1 VIIQPKRIITMKT
14 ILRNF
19 QTLLIF
25 SAMVAMPRLASA
37 AQKTFAQ
44 VTPSPASAS
53 VIVGVATTN
62 TSIVTVEN
70 GSGSSARFVGTALI
84 TVTVTNPD
92 PSVVVSISPTN
103 LVFPGADTFL
113 TSTVTVTTTV
123 STPANTYGVQ
133 IVADTN
139 NPPQANITPKTN
151 FYTLNVS
158 AGAPFV
164 PQKIWSPAGANTNW
178 STAGNWTN
186 SGVPTPSND
195 VIFINLGATN
205 AGTVDNVV
213 DSSLTIGSL
222 TYGQTNLF
230 HKTLIPSGVT
240 LTVGGTA
247 NGLVA
252 GTGTDGGTSPTSASG
267 YVTSNSITGAG
278 GTLSITNRNANVSVS
293 ESHNTSDNLVSQ
305 AQAALDLSGLD
316 TFNAT
321 VARVLVG
328 VDLNINLRGASGI
341 LNLAKTNTITATPGS
356 AAPQIDVGDNSQAG
370 GTPTIPSV
378 LLLGQTNGIFA
389 DSIAVGRGKTDSN
402 GALLAFNSAF
412 SSPTAYFRGTNG
424 ASSRVGT
431 WFIGDGYG
439 SRTTFVYGTCDFSLG
454 TVNALVDTMYVGRGA
469 SSALGSGTTLFD
481 PGIGTLTFN
490 SGTIDVNT
498 LNVGYSTA
506 DAPGFGT
513 VNANGGSL
521 LVNTLFELSYG
532 SGASG
537 TLNISNATVTAN
549 TGITVAGAGLYSATI
564 NMTGG
569 TLNVTNASATIGT
582 TANPLNTFSAAN
594 ATLKLAA
601 NNLVPTIVTA
611 NLAAGGTANTI
622 NISSVSV
629 LNGFPTQFPII
640 RYGLNGGSGSGMS
653 TFVLGT
659 LPSASPPYGAYI
671 SNNVTSKSIDIVFTN
686 GPFVPALTWDG
697 KTNGNWDVA
706 TTANW
711 RPMSGPDTTFGQGNI
726 VTFDDT
732 LTGTTNVNLMTA
744 LAPGALTV
752 NNTNVNYVF
761 SGGGSITGSVTL
773 VKSGSGTL
781 TLTETGGDNFS
792 SGIIVNNGKVILGNA
807 NSAISG
813 GTTINGGTIQVGNN
827 DVNGTLPLGNVTD
840 SGALI
845 FNRADNI
852 IVTNVISGVGTLTQN
867 GTNVVTLS
875 GNNNGFTGTATVGQG
890 TLQVGSTNALGS
902 ATSVTVSN
910 AATFDVNGYALFG
923 NGNAG
928 LVVTVSGPGVG
939 GNGAIVNN
947 SPDTNSPTTQI
958 FHMVTLA
965 ADATFGGNS
974 DWDIRNSSGKSST
987 ADAAL
992 NGAFNLTKVGTNSV
1006 TLRGVTV
1013 DAGLG
1018 NINVQAGSLSFTATA
1033 TAPQNSL
1040 GDASKTA
1047 TVFSNATL
1055 TLDSIGIVPGKNF
1068 VLTNGG
1074 TLRCSGTN
1082 TLKSPLTLAACVT
1095 NNNNTISVGNGAQ
1108 FTITSAI
1115 GGVGGFS
1122 KNGVGTLFLTAS
1134 NTYSGRTVVS
1144 GGTLALY
1151 GGGSNGAI
1159 NFSTNININAGATLD
1174 VSGRSDKTLTLTSVQ
1189 TLVGGDGTNG
1199 PGTIN
1204 GLLLVSSG
1212 ATVAPGGTTTNV
1224 IGVTTGTLS
1233 VISNAT
1239 LSGATLMKISA
1250 TNGNDQID
1258 AWSITYGGTL
1268 VVTNFSGLVTNGQ
1281 SFQLFVATNGYSLN
1295 FSSVTLPSATG
1306 LTWTNTLTTNGRIT
1320 AGVVPPAQP
1329 SITSISLSGT
1339 SLVIS
1344 GTGGTATYQF
1354 VLLTSTNLT
1363 LPLSQW
1369 TPVVTST
1376 FTGGSWSTTN
1386 TVNPSAP
1393 QNFYLLDVLY

>member
-1 VIIQPKRIITMKT
+1 MKT
-14 ILRNF
+14 LTRTL
-19 QTLLIF
+19 QTVTAFAVIF
-25 SAMVAMPRLASA
+25 GMPYLASA

-53 VIVGVATTN
+53 VSTGVATTN

-84 TVTVTNPD
+84 TATVTNPD

-103 LVFPGADTFL
+103 LVFPNADTFL
-113 TSTVTVTTTV
+113 TSTVTVTTTA
-123 STPANTYGVQ
+123 STPANAYVVQ
-133 IVADTN
+133 IVANTN

-164 PQKIWSPAGANTNW
+164 PQKIWSPAGVNTNW

-195 VIFINLGATN
+195 VIFIDLGATS

-222 TYGQTNLF
+222 TYGQTNF
-230 HKTLIPSGVT
+230 IHKTLIPSGVT

-252 GTGTDGGTSPTSASG
+252 GTGTDGGTSTSSSYG

-278 GTLSITNRNANVSVS
+278 GTLSITNRNANVFVS
-293 ESHNTSDNLVSQ
+293 ESHNTADNLVSL

-321 VARVLVG
+321 VARLLVG

-356 AAPQIDVGDNSQAG
+356 GAPQIDVGDNSQAG
-370 GTPTIPSV
+370 GTPTIPSI

-389 DSIAVGRGKTDSN
+389 DSIAVGRGKTDIN

-439 SRTTFVYGTCDFSLG
+439 SRTYYVYGTCDFSLG

-469 SSALGSGTTLFD
+469 SSALGAGTSLFD
-481 PGIGTLTFN
+481 PGTGTLTFN

-498 LNVGYSTA
+498 LKVGYSTA
-506 DAPGFGT
+506 DATGTGT

-532 SGASG
+532 SGSSG
-537 TLNISNATVTAN
+537 TLNISSATVTAN
-549 TGITVAGAGLYSATI
+549 SGITVAGASGYSATI

-582 TANPLNTFSAAN
+582 AANPLTTFSAAN
-594 ATLKLAA
+594 ATLNLAA
-601 NNLVPTIVTA
+601 NSIVPTIATA
-611 NLAAGGTANTI
+611 NLAAGGTSNTI
-622 NISSVSV
+622 NLSSVSV
-629 LNGFPTQFPII
+629 LYGFPTQFPII
-640 RYGLNGGSGSGMS
+640 QYGLNGGGSSGNLN
-653 TFVLGT
+653 TFVRGT
-659 LPSASPPYGAYI
+659 LPAASPAYGAYI
-671 SNNVTSKSIDIVFTN
+671 SNNVANNSIDIVFTN

-706 TTANW
+706 TKNW
-711 RPMSGPDTTFGQGNI
+711 RPAAGPDTTYGQGNI

-732 LTGTTNVNLMTA
+732 LTGTTNVNLTMA
-744 LAPGALTV
+744 LTPGALTV
-752 NNTNVNYVF
+752 NNTLSNYVF
-761 SGGGSITGSVTL
+761 SGSGSISGSVTL

-781 TLTETGGDNFS
+781 TLAETGGDNFS
-792 SGIIVNNGKVILGNA
+792 GGIIVNNGTVILDNA
-807 NSAISG
+807 SSAISG

-827 DVNGTLPLGNVTD
+827 DANGTLPLGNVTD

-852 IVTNVISGVGTLTQN
+852 IVTNVISGAGTLTQS
-867 GTNVVTLS
+867 GANVVTLS
-875 GNNNGFTGTATVGQG
+875 GNNSGFTGTATVAQG

-910 AATFDVNGYALFG
+910 AATFDVNGYALYG
-923 NGNAG
+923 NGNVN
-928 LVVTVSGPGVG
+928 LVVTVSGAGVG
-939 GNGAIVNN
+939 GTGAIVNN
-947 SPDTNSPTTQI
+947 STNSPTKVLHT
-958 FHMVTLA
+958 VTMA
-965 ADATFGGNS
+965 ADATFGGTG
-974 DWDIRNSSGKSST
+974 DWDIRNSAGNT
-987 ADAAL
+987 APADATL
-992 NGAFNLTKVGTNSV
+992 SVNGAFNLTKVGTNSI
-1006 TLRGVTV
+1006 TLRGVAV
-1013 DAGLG
+1013 GGGLG
-1018 NINVQAGSLSFTATA
+1018 DINVQAGSLSFTATA

-1040 GDASKTA
+1040 GDSSKTA

-1055 TLDSIGIVPGKNF
+1055 TLDTIGIIPSKNF

-1074 TLRCSGTN
+1074 TLKCSGTN
-1082 TLKSPLTLAACVT
+1082 TLNSPLTLAGAA
-1095 NNNNTISVGNGAQ
+1095 NNTISVGSGAQ

-1115 GGVGGFS
+1115 GGGGGFS
-1122 KNGVGTLFLTAS
+1122 KNGSGTLFLTAS

-1159 NFSTNININAGATLD
+1159 DFSTNINVNSGATLD
-1174 VSGRSDKTLTLTSVQ
+1174 VSGRSDKTLTVASAQ
-1189 TLVGGDGTNG
+1189 TLSGGVGTNG
-1199 PGTIN
+1199 TGTIN
-1204 GLLLVSSG
+1204 GLLVVG
-1212 ATVAPGGTTTNV
+1212 ALATISPGGNTNM
-1224 IGVTTGTLS
+1224 GTLS

-1239 LSGATLMKISA
+1239 LSGATVMKISA
-1250 TNGNDQID
+1250 ANGNDQID
-1258 AWSITYGGTL
+1258 AAGITYGGTL
-1268 VVTNFSGLVTNGQ
+1268 VVTNISGLLTNGQ
-1281 SFQLFVATNGYSLN
+1281 SFQLFVATNGYSGT
-1295 FSSVTLPSATG
+1295 FSGGVTLPSATG
-1306 LTWTNTLTTNGRIT
+1306 LTWTNTLAVNGTIT
-1320 AGVVPPAQP
+1320 AGVVSVPPAQP
-1329 SITSISLSGT
+1329 IITSISLSGT

-1344 GTGGTATYQF
+1344 GTSGTATYQF
-1354 VLLTSTNLT
+1354 VVLSSTNLM

-1369 TPVVTST
+1369 TPVVTNT

-1386 TVNPSAP
+1386 TVDPSVP
-1393 QNFYLLDVLY
+1393 QIFYMLDVLQ

>member
-1 VIIQPKRIITMKT
+1 MKT
-14 ILRNF
+14 LTRTL
-19 QTLLIF
+19 QTVITVAVIF
-25 SAMVAMPRLASA
+25 GMPYLASA
-37 AQKTFAQ
+37 AQKTFTQ

-53 VIVGVATTN
+53 VSTGVATTN

-103 LVFPGADTFL
+103 LVFPNSDTFL
-113 TSTVTVTTTV
+113 TSTVTVTTTA
-123 STPANTYGVQ
+123 STPANAYVVQ
-133 IVADTN
+133 IVANTN

-195 VIFINLGATN
+195 VTFIDLGLVGT
-205 AGTVDNVV
+205 AGMVDNVV
-213 DSSLTIGSL
+213 DSNFTIGSL
-222 TYGQTNLF
+222 TYGQTNNF
-230 HKTLIPSGVT
+230 HTTQIASGKTLTI
-240 LTVGGTA
+240 GGTA

-252 GTGTDGGTSPTSASG
+252 GTGTDPGNSSSPSG
-267 YVTSNSITGAG
+267 YVTSTTITGAG
-278 GTLSITNRNANVSVS
+278 GTLSVTNRNANVFVS
-293 ESHNTSDNLVSQ
+293 ESHGTSANLVSQ

-321 VARVLVG
+321 VARLLVG
-328 VDLNINLRGASGI
+328 VDLNLNGGSGI
-341 LNLAKTNTITATPGS
+341 FNLAKTNTIIATPGS
-356 AAPQIDVGDNSQAG
+356 TAPQIDVGDNSKASD
-370 GTPTIPSV
+370 TPTIPSI
-378 LLLGQTNGIFA
+378 LRLGQTNGIFA
-389 DSIAVGRGKTDSN
+389 DSIAVGRGKTDAT
-402 GALLAFNSAF
+402 GALMQFNSAF

-439 SRTTFVYGTCDFSLG
+439 SRTYYVYGMCDFSLG

-481 PGIGTLTFN
+481 PGTGTLTFN

-506 DAPGFGT
+506 DATGTGT

-537 TLNISNATVTAN
+537 TLNISSATVTAN
-549 TGITVAGAGLYSATI
+549 TGITVAGASGYSATI

-582 TANPLNTFSAAN
+582 AANPLTTFSAAN
-594 ATLKLAA
+594 ATLNLAA
-601 NNLVPTIVTA
+601 NSIVPAIATA

-622 NISSVSV
+622 NLSSVSV
-629 LNGFPTQFPII
+629 LYGFPTQFPII
-640 RYGLNGGSGSGMS
+640 QYGLNGGGSSGNLN

-659 LPSASPPYGAYI
+659 LPSASPAYGAYI
-671 SNNVTSKSIDIVFTN
+671 SNNTANSSIDIVFTN

-706 TTANW
+706 TKNW
-711 RPMSGPDTTFGQGNI
+711 RPAAGPDTTYGQGNI

-732 LTGTTNVNLMTA
+732 LTGTTNVILTA
-744 LAPGALTV
+744 ALTPSALTV
-752 NNTNVNYVF
+752 NNTLSNYVF
-761 SGGGSITGSVTL
+761 SGSGSISGSVTL

-781 TLTETGGDNFS
+781 TLAETGGDNFS
-792 SGIIVNNGKVILGNA
+792 GGIIVNNGTVILDNA

-813 GTTINGGTIQVGNN
+813 GTTINGGTVQVGNN
-827 DVNGTLPLGNVTD
+827 DVNGTLPSGGVADT
-840 SGALI
+840 GALV

-852 IVTNVISGVGTLTQN
+852 IVTNVISGAGTLTQN
-867 GTNVVTLS
+867 GANVVTLS
-875 GNNNGFTGTATVGQG
+875 GNNSGFTGTATVAQG

-902 ATSVTVSN
+902 TTSVTVSN

-923 NGNAG
+923 NGNVN
-928 LVVTVSGPGVG
+928 LVVTVSGAGVG
-939 GNGAIVNN
+939 GTGAIVNN
-947 SPDTNSPTTQI
+947 STNSPTKVLHT
-958 FHMVTLA
+958 VTMA
-965 ADATFGGNS
+965 ADATFGGNN
-974 DWDIRNSSGKSST
+974 DWDIRNSAGNNAT

-1013 DAGLG
+1013 DTGLG
-1018 NINVQAGSLSFTATA
+1018 DINVQAGSLSFTATA

-1040 GDASKTA
+1040 GDSSKTA

-1055 TLDSIGIVPGKNF
+1055 TLDTIGIIPSKNF

-1074 TLRCSGTN
+1074 TLKCSGTN
-1082 TLKSPLTLAACVT
+1082 TLNSPLTLAGAA
-1095 NNNNTISVGNGAQ
+1095 NNTISVGSGAQ

-1115 GGVGGFS
+1115 GGGGGFS
-1122 KNGVGTLFLTAS
+1122 KNGSGPLFLTAN

-1159 NFSTNININAGATLD
+1159 NFSTNINVNSGATLD
-1174 VSGRSDKTLTLTSVQ
+1174 VSGRSDKTLTVASAQ
-1189 TLVGGDGTNG
+1189 TLTGGIGTNG
-1199 PGTIN
+1199 AGTIN
-1204 GLLLVSSG
+1204 GLLVVG
-1212 ATVAPGGTTTNV
+1212 ALATISPGGSTNM
-1224 IGVTTGTLS
+1224 GTLS

-1239 LSGATLMKISA
+1239 LSGATVMKISA
-1250 TNGNDQID
+1250 ANGNDQID
-1258 AWSITYGGTL
+1258 AWTITYGGTL
-1268 VVTNFSGLVTNGQ
+1268 VVTNISGLVTNGQ
-1281 SFQLFVATNGYSLN
+1281 SFQLFVATNGYSGT
-1295 FSSVTLPSATG
+1295 FSGGVTLPSATG
-1306 LTWTNTLTTNGRIT
+1306 LTWTNTLAVNGTIT
-1320 AGVVPPAQP
+1320 AGVVSGPAAQP
-1329 SITSISLSGT
+1329 YITSVSLSGT

-1344 GTGGTATYQF
+1344 GTNGTAGLQF
-1354 VLLTSTNLT
+1354 VVLSSTNLM

-1369 TPVVTST
+1369 TPIVTNT

-1386 TVNPSAP
+1386 TVDPSAP
-1393 QNFYLLDVLY
+1393 QNFYYLDVLQ